1 MIDAVDHRLIAA
13 VQAGLPITAR
23 PYAAI
28 AEDLGLSEQDVIQRL
43 SRLRA
48 QGLIKRWG
56 VVVKH
61 RQLGYRAN
69 AMIVMNVP
77 DERVA
82 DVGALISQQACVN
95 LCYQRPRQGEVWPY
109 NLYCMIHGKSR
120 EVVLEQWAVL
130 RHDCALAAYPYEV
143 LFSRRCFK
151 QRGARYSA
159 PAEAANDPPNRVE
172 RDAVVPAACEWQNV

>member
-13 VQAGLPITAR
+13 VQAGLPIMAR

-28 AEDLGLSEQDVIQRL
+28 AQELGLTEQDVIQRL
-43 SRLRA
+43 SRLRV

-69 AMIVMNVP
+69 AMIVMDVP

-120 EVVLEQWAVL
+120 EVVLEQWAEL

-159 PAEAANDPPNRVE
+159 PVEKPAVE
-172 RDAVVPAACEWQNV
+172 RDIGVPVSAGWHRV